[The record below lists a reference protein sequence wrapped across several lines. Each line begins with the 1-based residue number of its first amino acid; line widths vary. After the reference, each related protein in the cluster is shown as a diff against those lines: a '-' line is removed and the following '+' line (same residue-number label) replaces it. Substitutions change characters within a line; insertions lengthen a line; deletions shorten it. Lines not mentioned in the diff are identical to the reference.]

1 MQALILALAAFIV
14 TGAVLRRQT
23 PTGYRPARQQQRQ
36 DVDGIA
42 PHIERAAALLDQ
54 LRELD
59 DLQTSLE
66 LCAPRERAQAL
77 RLEWV
82 NHSGSTHRTSLWMDG
97 TDTTGAVLAA
107 AIREREALRTSLLE
121 EIRAAYLRECVTGTD
136 TATGAGTP
144 SGIVTETT
152 REGGAV

>member
-1 MQALILALAAFIV
+1 MYAMICVLASIVVMGLAISRNQNTT
-14 TGAVLRRQT
+14 TGSRQT
-23 PTGYRPARQQQRQ
+23 AQRT
-36 DVDGIA
+36 DIEGIA

-82 NHSGSTHRTSLWMDG
+82 NHNGSTHSTSMWMDG

-107 AIREREALRTSLLE
+107 AIREREALRTSLLD

-136 TATGAGTP
+136 TATP
-144 SGIVTETT
+144 SGNVTETT

>member
-1 MQALILALAAFIV
+1 MQAIILTLAAFIV
-14 TGAVLRRQT
+14 TGAALRRQS
-23 PTGYRPARQQQRQ
+23 PTGSRPTPAQRT
-36 DVDGIA
+36 DLEGIT

-82 NHSGSTHRTSLWMDG
+82 NHNGSAHRTSIWMDG

-107 AIREREALRTSLLE
+107 AIREREALRTSLLD
-121 EIRAAYLRECVTGTD
+121 EIRAAYLPTYSDTGTL
-136 TATGAGTP
+136 TG
-144 SGIVTETT
+144 TT
-152 REGGAV
+152 TTTTGEG